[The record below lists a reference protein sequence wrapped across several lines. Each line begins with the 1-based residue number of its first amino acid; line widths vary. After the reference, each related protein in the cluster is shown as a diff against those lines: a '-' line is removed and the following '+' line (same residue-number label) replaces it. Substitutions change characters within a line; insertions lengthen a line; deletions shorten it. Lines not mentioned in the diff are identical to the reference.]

1 MATLRTR
8 PRLAAAMAIAVTM
21 FVAACGGEEEQAAT
35 PAAGATSEPA
45 WKQPASFID
54 CTASSTEKKGCI
66 GDKIEGTYTALP
78 GGDVS
83 KKWNLCVAFPHLKD
97 DYWLATAY
105 GIAEEAKRDG
115 VQMRL
120 LDAGGYTNLSKQVSQ
135 LDNCVAQGA
144 DAVVIG
150 AISFD
155 GLDAKVDEFVDAG
168 IPVVDIMN
176 GISNPKVS
184 AHALV
189 NFYDMGFQAGKHLAS
204 LNKPVKVAWFPG
216 PAGAGWVASAND
228 GFRAAIKGS
237 QVKVLATKYGDTGKD
252 EQLNLVENALET
264 YPDMTYIAG
273 TAVTAEAAVGALRER
288 GVEDKIKIVADYMT
302 PGTFDNIKSG
312 AVECA
317 PTDQPVTQARMGIDM
332 AVRLLEEKPLEQGK
346 QRVGPKVSLVCGTG
360 AEAEKNNVADFVPE
374 TTFAPKGFR
383 PVFSVG

>member
-1 MATLRTR
+1 MAMC
-8 PRLAAAMAIAVTM
+8 LAL
-21 FVAACGGEEEQAAT
+21 FVAACGSSDDQAAAPGSGSGDGT
-35 PAAGATSEPA
+35 AAAKAPA
-45 WKQPASFID
+45 WKQEAAFVD
-54 CTASSTEKKGCI
+54 CKAAKTDKKGCV
-66 GDKIEGTYTALP
+66 GDKIAGTYTSLA
-78 GGDVS
+78 GNEIT

-105 GIAEEAKRDG
+105 GIAEEAKRAG

-155 GLDAKVDEFVDAG
+155 GLDAKVDEFVQGG

-189 NFYDMGFQAGKHLAS
+189 NFYDMGFQAGQHLAS
-204 LNKPVKVAWFPG
+204 LNKPVNVAWFPG
-216 PAGAGWVASAND
+216 PAGAGWVASANQ

-237 QVKVLATKYGDTGKD
+237 QVQVLATKYGDTGKD

-264 YPDMTYIAG
+264 YPDMQYIAG

-288 GVEDKIKIVADYMT
+288 GLDDKIKIVADYMT
-302 PGTFDNIKSG
+302 PGTYDNIKSG

-332 AVRLLEEKPLEQGK
+332 AVRLLEKKQLDQGY
-346 QRVGPKVSLVCGTG
+346 QRVGPKVSLVCGSG
-360 AEAEKNNVADFVPE
+360 APSEKNNVDQFVRG

-383 PVFSVG
+383 PIFSVG